1 MPRLSAISKAKISS
15 TQWDELDFED
25 IETSIAHNLTDDDVS
40 AVLQCIDAKQTLK
53 KLKLAGCVNITGRSL
68 QPLQELVYITTD
80 RYQPL
85 GKKHDSQRNVQEFLL
100 SREIV
105 MPILHSVIVSAGCS
119 LKYVTFSIGNGV

>member
-1 MPRLSAISKAKISS
+1 MRLQLLGKITTRGAPSISKAIHLRS
-15 TQWDELDFED
+15 WEELDFDD
-25 IETSIAHNLTDDDVS
+25 IETSLAHNLTGDGVS

-105 MPILHSVIVSAGCS
+105 MPILHI
-119 LKYVTFSIGNGV
+119 